1 MRGAIAAAKEL
12 LYKKR
17 LAAAYEEIHPMWF
30 KG

>member
-17 LAAAYEEIHPMWF
+17 LAAAYEEIHSIE
-30 KG
+30 